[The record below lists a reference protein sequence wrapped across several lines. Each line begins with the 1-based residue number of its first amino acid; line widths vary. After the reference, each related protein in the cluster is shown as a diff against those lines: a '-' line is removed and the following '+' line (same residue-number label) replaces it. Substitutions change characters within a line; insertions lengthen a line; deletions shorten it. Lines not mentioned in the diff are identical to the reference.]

1 MGSEAADHLAARLA
15 RAPTPLA
22 LLREQAARRGDHPAL
37 VFMRAPD
44 DPEPEVIS
52 FAALAQAAGRTAGAL
67 TELGVSPSD
76 GVALFAPAAPAGVA
90 ALIGAIEVGVAFP
103 VNLLLSAEGMDAQLR
118 LARAR
123 VALAWEGGEAA
134 ARLATVAPG
143 LPELRTVLDLSDGPV
158 PWTAGRGL
166 SPPRDFAGRL
176 DRPAALFH
184 TGGTTGDPKLAELSA
199 RGIAAAAL
207 MSGAA
212 LQLSEDDRI
221 CVALPLFH
229 VGGAISCMMSA
240 LACGATVILPGLLG
254 GRDPALKSGIWR
266 LLERTR
272 ASVLAM
278 VPTSLA
284 GIVDTPLDGADLQAL
299 RGVCTGAAPLP
310 LDTSRRLETKLGIPV
325 CQMYGMTE
333 LSGVCSA
340 QPLDGLFRSSA
351 VGFPAPMI
359 EARLGGAP
367 AQPGARGDI
376 LLRGPNSFL
385 GYRTAAGRRDEPAD
399 GWVATGDLGEV
410 DHDGQLRLLG
420 RSKDVIIRGGHNID
434 PLMIEEAAQQHP
446 AVRVCAAAPMPDA
459 YAGELP
465 VLYVAL
471 YPQMEV
477 TPDELAAFV
486 AERISDPP
494 ARPKRVFILPD
505 LPLTPVGKIARYRLR
520 QTAAVHALREAAN
533 VPRDLDLI
541 CDDPAAKVI
550 WLRDQGLS
558 PDHVRDLEA
567 SSARLGLTL
576 AHPADVSVTQ
586 RVMDSDPA

>member
-1 MGSEAADHLAARLA
+1 MNSEVADRLAARLA

-22 LLREQAARRGDHPAL
+22 LLREQGARRGDHPAL
-37 VFMRAPD
+37 VFMRSPD
-44 DPEPEVIS
+44 DPEPQVMS
-52 FAALAQAAGRTAGAL
+52 YAALAQAATLAAGEL
-67 TELGVSPSD
+67 MTLGVTPSD
-76 GVALFAPAAPAGVA
+76 GVALFTPAAPAGVA
-90 ALIGAIEVGVAFP
+90 ALFGAIEVGVAFP

-123 VALAWEGGEAA
+123 VALVWGGTDAA
-134 ARLATVAPG
+134 VRLASVAPA
-143 LPELRTVLDLSDGPV
+143 LSDLRAVLDISDGARA
-158 PWTAGRGL
+158 WTPRP
-166 SPPRDFAGRL
+166 SSFPPPDFAGRL

-207 MSGAA
+207 MGGAA
-212 LQLSEDDRI
+212 LRLSEDDSI

-229 VGGAISCMMSA
+229 VGGAISCVMSA

-254 GRDPALKSGIWR
+254 GRDPALRTGIWR

-272 ASVLAM
+272 ATVLAM

-284 GIVDTPLDGADLQAL
+284 GIIDTPLDGADLQAL
-299 RGVCTGAAPLP
+299 RGICTGAAPLP
-310 LDTSRRLETKLGIPV
+310 LDTLHRLEAKLGIPV

-359 EARLGGAP
+359 EARLGDGAP
-367 AQPGARGDI
+367 RPGARGDI

-385 GYRTAAGRRDEPAD
+385 GYRTASGRRDEPSD
-399 GWVATGDLGEV
+399 GWVITGDMGEV
-410 DHDGQLRLLG
+410 DRDGQLQLLG

-446 AVRVCAAAPMPDA
+446 AVRICAAAPMPDA

-465 VLYVAL
+465 ALYVAL
-471 YPQMEV
+471 NPRMEV
-477 TPDELAAFV
+477 TADELVAFV

-494 ARPKRVFILPD
+494 ARPKRVFLLDD
-505 LPLTPVGKIARYRLR
+505 LPLTPVGKIARFRLR
-520 QTAAVHALREAAN
+520 QAAAVQALKDAVAGAHNLR
-533 VPRDLDLI
+533 LS
-541 CDDPAAKVI
+541 CDDPTAKTI
-550 WLRDQGLS
+550 ELS
-558 PDHVRDLEA
+558 GGHELPSDLVRDLEA
-567 SSARLGLTL
+567 SAAKLGLKL
-576 AHPADVSVTQ
+576 AHAPDGY
-586 RVMDSDPA
+586 